1 MEFVTKPF
9 DARLDS
15 NVAVGRSSFET
26 NAQAR
31 GTAIH
36 LAIHLITSTDSVSAS
51 FVKARILP
59 YF

>member
-36 LAIHLITSTDSVSAS
+36 LIASTDSVSAS
-51 FVKARILP
+51 FVRARILP